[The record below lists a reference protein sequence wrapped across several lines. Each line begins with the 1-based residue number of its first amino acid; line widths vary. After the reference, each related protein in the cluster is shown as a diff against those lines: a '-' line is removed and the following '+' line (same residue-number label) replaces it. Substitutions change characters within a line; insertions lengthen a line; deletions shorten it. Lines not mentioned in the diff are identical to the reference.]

1 MVEKN
6 ISEMSNIEI
15 KIYLE
20 NLNNEFEGKKLKLKA
35 ICEEMD
41 KLERE
46 YLKAKNELEIR
57 RNLYV

>member
-20 NLNNEFEGKKLKLKA
+20 NLNNEFEGKKLKLKV

-46 YLKAKNELEIR
+46 YLRAKNELEIR